1 MPARFPLPPG
11 GQFPLSSGRRAGG
24 AFPLPSE
31 LHAAILSLSPTAYW
45 PLGDGSPVTDIV
57 AGYSAP
63 ASIANEMQLV
73 TIGGSGL
80 GGTFTLTYGAETTGN
95 ITWSATNATLLANID
110 AALEALTAIGAG
122 DITCAVTTMT
132 SGIGSLEVRFAGSLA
147 GTDVPLM
154 TADASGLTGTAPTV
168 TVAARWEGG
177 SAVRYGMAAPSPIDR
192 CMTLSGQYARASGV
206 AVPTTSISV
215 MAMFRTADTVPMV
228 RRIFTRAATSQY
240 SWALSMDTAGGCL
253 FQVFQSSGTFH
264 ISVGATA
271 AKNDGAWHLLVG
283 TFDGTTAT
291 RMLDDTA
298 AATAGSGAGSWHAAS
313 TAGVDIGAL
322 GGGALFPGD
331 IAHCAIWNNRVITD
345 AERRWLHSIALGG

>member
-1 MPARFPLPPG
+1 MRSRL
-11 GQFPLSSGRRAGG
+11 RD
-24 AFPLPSE
+24 PLPSR
-31 LHAAILSLSPTAYW
+31 LTDAILSLHPTAYW
-45 PLGDGSPVTDIV
+45 PLNDGSPVRDIV
-57 AGYSAP
+57 GGFSAP
-63 ASIANEMQLV
+63 ASVANEMQLI

-122 DITCAVTTMT
+122 DITCVVTTLV
-132 SGIGSLEVRFAGSLA
+132 SGIGSLEVRFVGSLA
-147 GTDVPLM
+147 ATDVPLM
-154 TADASGLTGTAPTV
+154 TANASGLTGTAPTV

-177 SAVRYGMAAPSPIDR
+177 STVRYGMAAPSPIDR
-192 CMTLSGQYARASGV
+192 CVTLSGQYARASGV

-215 MAMFRTADTVPMV
+215 MVMFRTADTVAMS

-240 SWALSMDTAGGCL
+240 SWGLTMDTAGGCV
-253 FQVFQSSGTFH
+253 FQVFQSSGTAH

-271 AKNDGAWHLLVG
+271 AKNDGAWHLLMG

-313 TAGVDIGAL
+313 TSGVDLGAL
-322 GGGALFPGD
+322 GGAGMFPGD
-331 IAHCAIWNNRVITD
+331 LAHCAIWNNRVITD
-345 AERRWLHSIALGG
+345 ANRLWLHSIAKGG